1 MCARRVV
8 DQELS
13 RDRILEEARGLFATR
28 GYDTLTM
35 RSIAKALGY
44 SHGALYYHFRDKAEL
59 FYALVVEDFN
69 FLLMRQKEM
78 LDRTVP
84 GSMGHLKDLMMEF
97 IKFGMEN
104 PHHYE
109 IMFMVRDPELRRYS
123 RTKQAQCMDMF
134 ASVVREVVKEDPDAV
149 KKLYTLPWSLFM
161 SLHGFISYSIHFYQ
175 SYEEVRHLA
184 EAHVEYLCSGLH
196 ANTCSCPL

>member
-1 MCARRVV
+1 MCARRIV

-13 RDRILEEARGLFATR
+13 RDRILEEARGLFVTR

-69 FLLMRQKEM
+69 YLLSRQKDM
-78 LDRTVP
+78 LERAEAC
-84 GSMGHLKDLMMEF
+84 GIESLKEIMLEF
-97 IKFGMEN
+97 VRFGMEN

-109 IMFMVRDPELRRYS
+109 IMFSVRDSELRKYS

-134 ASVVREVVKEDPDAV
+134 ATVVRGVFVNGELSPNQ
-149 KKLYTLPWSLFM
+149 LYSLPWILFM
-161 SLHGFISYSIHFYQ
+161 SLHGFISYSIHYYQ
-175 SYEEVRHLA
+175 SFEEVESLA
-184 EAHVEYLCSGLH
+184 VEHVDFLCNNLM
-196 ANTCSCPL
+196 AV

>member
-13 RDRILEEARGLFATR
+13 RDRILDEARGLFATK

-69 FLLMRQKEM
+69 HLLRRQREM
-78 LDRTVP
+78 LDRRLP
-84 GSMGHLKDLMMEF
+84 ASIDQLKEIMLEF
-97 IKFGMEN
+97 IRFGMEN

-109 IMFMVRDPELRRYS
+109 IMFTVRDAELRRYS
-123 RTKQAQCMDMF
+123 RTKQAQCMEMF
-134 ASVVREVVKEDPDAV
+134 ATVVREIIRDRPSLSDRQF
-149 KKLYTLPWSLFM
+149 TLPWSLFM
-161 SLHGFISYSIHFYQ
+161 SLHGFISYSIYYYQ
-175 SYEEVRHLA
+175 SYEEVKVLA
-184 EAHVEYLCSGLH
+184 EAHVAYLCQGLDED
-196 ANTCSCPL
+196 

>member
-69 FLLMRQKEM
+69 YLLMRQRELMERSTPGNVGHVKEIM
-78 LDRTVP
+78 L
-84 GSMGHLKDLMMEF
+84 EF
-97 IKFGMEN
+97 IRFGMEN

-109 IMFMVRDPELRRYS
+109 IMFSVRDADLRRYS

-134 ASVVREVVKEDPDAV
+134 AMIIRDVIRDEPNAASRMF
-149 KKLYTLPWSLFM
+149 TLPWSLFM
-161 SLHGFISYSIHFYQ
+161 SLHGFISYSIHYYQ
-175 SYEEVRHLA
+175 SYEEVQSLA
-184 EAHVEYLCSGLH
+184 EAHVSYLCKGMS
-196 ANTCSCPL
+196 NE

>member
-13 RDRILEEARGLFATR
+13 RDRILEEARGLFASR

-69 FLLMRQKEM
+69 YLLTRQRE
-78 LDRTVP
+78 LLEQTAP
-84 GSMGHLKDLMMEF
+84 GSIEHLKEIMLEF
-97 IKFGMEN
+97 IRFGMEN

-109 IMFMVRDPELRRYS
+109 IMFTVRDADLRRYS

-134 ASVVREVVKEDPDAV
+134 AMVVHEIIRDEQMAPNQHF
-149 KKLYTLPWSLFM
+149 TLPWILFM
-161 SLHGFISYSIHFYQ
+161 SLHGFISYSIHYYQ
-175 SYEEVRHLA
+175 SYEEVQSLA
-184 EAHVEYLCSGLH
+184 EAHVAYLCQ
-196 ANTCSCPL
+196 NMCKP

>member
-13 RDRILEEARGLFATR
+13 RDRILEEARGLFASR

-69 FLLMRQKEM
+69 YLLIRQREFLEQAIPVSIEHMKEM
-78 LDRTVP
+78 
-84 GSMGHLKDLMMEF
+84 MMEF
-97 IKFGMEN
+97 IRFGMEH

-109 IMFMVRDPELRRYS
+109 IMFSIRDEDLRRYS

-134 ASVVREVVKEDPDAV
+134 AMVVREVIKDDPQLES
-149 KKLYTLPWSLFM
+149 KLYTLPWTLFM
-161 SLHGFISYSIHFYQ
+161 SLHGFISYSIHYHQ
-175 SYEEVRHLA
+175 SYEEVQGLA
-184 EAHVEYLCSGLH
+184 ESHVTYLCHGL
-196 ANTCSCPL
+196 NTV

>member
-1 MCARRVV
+1 MCARRIV

-13 RDRILEEARGLFATR
+13 RDRILEEARVLFVTR

-69 FLLMRQKEM
+69 YLLSRQKEM
-78 LDRTVP
+78 LDRSESCDI
-84 GSMGHLKDLMMEF
+84 GSLKEVMLEF
-97 IKFGMEN
+97 IRFGMEN

-109 IMFMVRDPELRRYS
+109 IMFTVRDGELRKYS
-123 RTKQAQCMDMF
+123 RTKQAQCMEMF
-134 ASVVREVVKEDPDAV
+134 ATVVRGVFAHDELTPGQ
-149 KKLYTLPWSLFM
+149 LYSMPWILFM
-161 SLHGFISYSIHFYQ
+161 SLHGFISYSIHYYQ
-175 SYEEVRHLA
+175 SYEEVESLA
-184 EAHVEYLCSGLH
+184 VEHVEFLCR
-196 ANTCSCPL
+196 NITPE

>member
-13 RDRILEEARGLFATR
+13 RDRILDEARGLFASR

-69 FLLMRQKEM
+69 YLLMRQKEM

-84 GSMGHLKDLMMEF
+84 GSIVHLKEMMLEF

-109 IMFMVRDPELRRYS
+109 IMFMVRDSELRRYS
-123 RTKQAQCMDMF
+123 RTKQAQCMDLF
-134 ASVVREVVKEDPDAV
+134 ASVVREVVKGDPDATQ
-149 KKLYTLPWSLFM
+149 KMFTLPWSLFM

-175 SYEEVRHLA
+175 SYEDVQRLA
-184 EAHVEYLCSGLH
+184 LAHVDYLCSGVR
-196 ANTCSCPL
+196 ACE

>member
-13 RDRILEEARGLFATR
+13 RDRILDEARGLFASR

-69 FLLMRQKEM
+69 FLLMRMKEL
-78 LDRTVP
+78 LDRAVP
-84 GSMGHLKDLMMEF
+84 GSLEHLKEMMLEF

-109 IMFMVRDPELRRYS
+109 IMFMVRDSELRKYS
-123 RTKQAQCMDMF
+123 RTKQAQCMDLF
-134 ASVVREVVKEDPDAV
+134 SSVVREVVKNDPDAER
-149 KKLYTLPWSLFM
+149 KMFNLPWSLFM

-175 SYEEVRHLA
+175 SYQDVESLA
-184 EAHVEYLCSGLH
+184 LSHVDYLCHGIH
-196 ANTCSCPL
+196 VVGAD

>member
-13 RDRILEEARGLFATR
+13 RDRILDEARGLFATR

-78 LDRTVP
+78 LDRTEP
-84 GSMGHLKDLMMEF
+84 GNVSHLKEMMLEF

-109 IMFMVRDPELRRYS
+109 IMFMVRDSELRKYS
-123 RTKQAQCMDMF
+123 RTKQAQCMDLF
-134 ASVVREVVKEDPDAV
+134 ASVVREVIRNDPDAER
-149 KKLYTLPWSLFM
+149 KTFNLPWSLFM
-161 SLHGFISYSIHFYQ
+161 SLHGFISYSIHFYE
-175 SYEEVRHLA
+175 SYPEVESLA
-184 EAHVEYLCSGLH
+184 EAHVEYLCGGIH
-196 ANTCSCPL
+196 GVNG

>member
-69 FLLMRQKEM
+69 YLLSRQRDM
-78 LDRTVP
+78 LDRMTP
-84 GSMGHLKDLMMEF
+84 GSVEHLKEIMLEF
-97 IKFGMEN
+97 IRFGMQN

-109 IMFMVRDPELRRYS
+109 IMFSVKDTELRRYS
-123 RTKQAQCMDMF
+123 RTKQAQCMEMF
-134 ASVVREVVKEDPDAV
+134 AAVVREIMRDEPGAHNRMF
-149 KKLYTLPWSLFM
+149 TLPWSLFM
-161 SLHGFISYSIHFYQ
+161 SLHGFVSYSIHFYQ
-175 SYEEVRHLA
+175 SYEEVETLA
-184 EAHVEYLCSGLH
+184 EAHVSYLCNSLSS
-196 ANTCSCPL
+196 A

>member
-13 RDRILEEARGLFATR
+13 RDRILEEARGLFASR

-69 FLLMRQKEM
+69 FLLMKQREMLERAAPGSIEHLKEM
-78 LDRTVP
+78 ML
-84 GSMGHLKDLMMEF
+84 EF
-97 IKFGMEN
+97 IRFGMEN

-109 IMFMVRDPELRRYS
+109 IMFTVKDADLRRYS

-134 ASVVREVVKEDPDAV
+134 AMVVREVIKENAAPNQMF
-149 KKLYTLPWSLFM
+149 TLPWSLFM
-161 SLHGFISYSIHFYQ
+161 SLHGFISYSIHYYQ
-175 SYEEVRHLA
+175 SYDEVKALA
-184 EAHVEYLCSGLH
+184 EAHVAYLCKNMG
-196 ANTCSCPL
+196 

>member
-13 RDRILEEARGLFATR
+13 RDRILDEARGLFATR

-78 LDRTVP
+78 LDRTEP
-84 GSMGHLKDLMMEF
+84 GSVKHLKETMLEF

-109 IMFMVRDPELRRYS
+109 IMFMVRDTELRKYS
-123 RTKQAQCMDMF
+123 RTKQAQCMDLF
-134 ASVVREVVKEDPDAV
+134 SSVVREVIKKDPDAER
-149 KKLYTLPWSLFM
+149 KMFNLPWSLFM

-175 SYEEVRHLA
+175 SYQEVESLA
-184 EAHVEYLCSGLH
+184 LAHVDYLCDGIH
-196 ANTCSCPL
+196 AVSTK